1 MIFVLISIV
10 FLLSVVLFYL
20 IYQISSIKIE
30 HSKTVSNLESVIH
43 QLLNEQKKQSSN
55 LKLSDELK
63 GKLVKARVSIDENVM
78 DLQKDLIS
86 IIAKNK

>member
-20 IYQISSIKIE
+20 IYQMSNIKIE
-30 HSKTVSNLESVIH
+30 HSKTVSNLESVIY
-43 QLLNEQKKQSSN
+43 QLLVEQKKQSSN
-55 LKLSDELK
+55 LQLSDDLK
-63 GKLVKARVSIDENVM
+63 SKLVKARVSIDENVM
-78 DLQKDLIS
+78 DLQKDLIA